1 MSTEAL
7 QSFDSQESAINPQE
21 KQKEAIR
28 QETDRLYSSLDNFSL
43 EQINTL
49 VDNLSSNN
57 PDFKKE
63 LTKFQDTNSTR
74 VTEMLKAT
82 SNTNEVN
89 EEHNSN
95 FDYFWID
102 TNKIQEIQTELNSLD
117 LDINVLLEWYK
128 QYIETN
134 LVWLDKKI
142 KDKVK
147 LSITNKVLNLWT
159 EIEKLKWD
167 LESWE
172 DFKNNRWI
180 VNEKIQDTFSFINNE
195 LLPSIEVYL
204 KKDDFDFWYF
214 DKDKKIE
221 EIVEMLNADVDDEW
235 NFDEWFFSMQNVF
248 DYDSDIDKKV
258 LDANWIKK
266 VESISLLNDKDI
278 KIEKQAQYTFFAL
291 LAVQIW
297 AEFTPAWWTV
307 WWAIDWYDLFSDNEA
322 LIELWQTFNLIDKD
336 YKTEKIWIDNLLAGI
351 WLVPWVT
358 VLTKWDKL
366 YTFLKKM
373 WPEDKTFFMQL
384 IDKVWEKLW
393 IVKEKL
399 NSIKDFLWKWNEK
412 IKWKTKIIDRE
423 HLIEDIP
430 RQNLE
435 IREIKEFQKLTEK
448 QIFDIDLTLQEVIW
462 DMKYNSFEKLEKI
475 ITILEKKKWPWYW
488 IIDALKEADLWII
501 DINKW
506 SNCVWMSYVLQKRL
520 NEKWINSNLI
530 RFDAGW
536 LLSDKYVENWH
547 AALIIPRIINWEKA
561 FTLAD
566 PWLLISESI
575 TFNKWKA
582 SRLFSIWEKSY
593 IIKVDEKNDLPYVME
608 INSKKRLSFDPYNE
622 WINPNETINKDIIR
636 ALPDYKIVKQNNK
649 WEVSSFFKTDI
660 EKWVITLNINKKSLK
675 LTYDEFLQ
683 IKEDKELYKIFSNI
697 MIWLWEKP
705 EDFFNI
711 NEKVISNIDLIKN
724 ELLAPSAR
732 KNLNSKK

>member
-1 MSTEAL
+1 
-7 QSFDSQESAINPQE
+7 
-21 KQKEAIR
+21 
-28 QETDRLYSSLDNFSL
+28 
-43 EQINTL
+43 
-49 VDNLSSNN
+49 
-57 PDFKKE
+57 
-63 LTKFQDTNSTR
+63 
-74 VTEMLKAT
+74 MLKAT
-82 SNTNEVN
+82 SNKDNVN
-89 EEHNSN
+89 EKDNFN

-102 TNKIQEIQTELNSLD
+102 TNKIHEIQTELDSLD

-134 LVWLDKKI
+134 LIWLNEEI

-147 LSITNKVLNLWT
+147 LSISNTVLNLWT
-159 EIEKLKWD
+159 EIEKLKWN
-167 LESWE
+167 LEQWE

-180 VNEKIQDTFSFINNE
+180 INEKIQENFSFINNE

-221 EIVEMLNADVDDEW
+221 EITEMLNSDVDDEW
-235 NFDEWFFSMQNVF
+235 NFDEWLFSMQNVF
-248 DYDSDIDKKV
+248 DYDSDIDRKV
-258 LDANWIKK
+258 LEANNIKK
-266 VESISLLNDKDI
+266 IEGISLLNNKDI
-278 KIEKQAQYTFFAL
+278 EIQEEAMISFFIL
-291 LAVQIW
+291 IWVQMIPYAWAPVSIW
-297 AEFTPAWWTV
+297 V
-307 WWAIDWYDLFSDNEA
+307 DIRDIYSNEDA
-322 LIELWQTFNLIDKD
+322 TIELWKSIWMIDKNFKMEKEWYD
-336 YKTEKIWIDNLLAGI
+336 NVLWWVWLWLTAVWLQWIAKWEKMADSINYLRKIWFWRIEETLI
-351 WLVPWVT
+351 
-358 VLTKWDKL
+358 KFWDKL
-366 YTFLKKM
+366 WITKVRVDFVLDWLKEIFN
-373 WPEDKTFFMQL
+373 WG
-384 IDKVWEKLW
+384 EK
-393 IVKEKL
+393 
-399 NSIKDFLWKWNEK
+399 S
-412 IKWKTKIIDRE
+412 KWKTKIIDRQ
-423 HLIEDIP
+423 HLIEDVP

-448 QIFDIDLTLQEVIW
+448 QIFDIDSILQEVIW

-530 RFDAGW
+530 RFDAWW

-675 LTYDEFLQ
+675 LTYEEFLQ